1 MYSDNKVRKS
11 AGITLVEILL
21 TIGIISILSA
31 GTMPLG
37 ISFLQRNHL
46 RNTKD
51 VLISYLNTARIFSI
65 GAKNGSVWGVNVS
78 EDEITLFSGTGYAT
92 RDPEFDTKYNIP
104 QDVNVTLE
112 EVIFSKYIGET
123 SETSFLLEGATNESH
138 TVSTNTKG
146 DITLN

>member
-1 MYSDNKVRKS
+1 MYSDNKIRKS

-31 GTMPLG
+31 GTIPLG
-37 ISFLQRNHL
+37 IGFLQRNHL
-46 RNTKD
+46 RNTRD

-65 GAKNGSVWGVNVS
+65 GAKNSNVWGVNVS
-78 EDEITLFSGTGYAT
+78 ENEITLFSGASYAA
-92 RDPEFDTKYNIP
+92 RDPEFDTKFNIP
-104 QDVNVTLE
+104 KDVNVSLE
-112 EVIFSKYIGET
+112 EVSFSKYIGET
-123 SETSFLLEGATNESH
+123 SATSFLLEGAANESQ